1 MDLIHFKKVKFGMF
15 ITASNTYHSSDFGRL
30 SKDITLIQAIWFQLE
45 CINIILFSR
54 TETASLKQKKV
65 TF

>member
-30 SKDITLIQAIWFQLE
+30 SKDITLIQAI
-45 CINIILFSR
+45 
-54 TETASLKQKKV
+54 
-65 TF
+65 